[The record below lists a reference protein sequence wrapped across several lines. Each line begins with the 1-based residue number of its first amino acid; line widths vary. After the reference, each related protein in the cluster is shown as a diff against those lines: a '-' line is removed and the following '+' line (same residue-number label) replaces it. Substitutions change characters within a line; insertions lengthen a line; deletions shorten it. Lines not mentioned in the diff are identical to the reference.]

1 MRSLRGEALRR
12 KQPSARILHALTS
25 LCFFKCVAIL
35 YYFIFHIAM
44 SEEKGKAKERE
55 TAKERAKK
63 RMVKKLPYLSPR
75 PSSHSDP
82 HCLLRQSIHHVE
94 N

>member
-1 MRSLRGEALRR
+1 MCCD
-12 KQPSARILHALTS
+12 III
-25 LCFFKCVAIL
+25 IL
-35 YYFIFHIAM
+35 YIFHIAM

-63 RMVKKLPYLSPR
+63 KRMVKKLPHLSPR

-82 HCLLRQSIHHVE
+82 HRLLRQSIRHVE